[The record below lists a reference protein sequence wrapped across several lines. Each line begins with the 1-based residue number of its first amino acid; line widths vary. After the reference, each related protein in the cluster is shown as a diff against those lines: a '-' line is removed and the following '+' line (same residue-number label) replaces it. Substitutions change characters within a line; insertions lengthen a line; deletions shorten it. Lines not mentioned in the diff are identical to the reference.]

1 MPTIWSWSRK
11 HASSDREKHDGMLRS
26 QTPSNWKREPLVWMI
41 IAIPLSAVIMGV
53 VMITLAIQS
62 YSGLVVDDYYK
73 KGKQINRVLARDKFA
88 YELGL
93 AAGFK
98 LEADGSIEIR
108 FAPEVQ
114 IIPGDKIVLELIHAT
129 MPGLDQ
135 KLIMRKAQRDP
146 FAGWRNQPARQGPLE
161 PVPANRGLAPDR
173 LATVSATDYC

>member
-1 MPTIWSWSRK
+1 MAVTQS
-11 HASSDREKHDGMLRS
+11 
-26 QTPSNWKREPLVWMI
+26 TPRNWKREPLVWML

-98 LEADGSIEIR
+98 LEADGSVAIR

-135 KLIMRKAQRDP
+135 KLEMQKSESHLLAGKISLPGKGRWNLSLQTGDWRLTGSLQYPQQTTAELLP
-146 FAGWRNQPARQGPLE
+146 NYFAE
-161 PVPANRGLAPDR
+161 
-173 LATVSATDYC
+173 

>member
-1 MPTIWSWSRK
+1 MMAVTR
-11 HASSDREKHDGMLRS
+11 
-26 QTPSNWKREPLVWMI
+26 QTPGNWKREPMVWML

-98 LEADGSIEIR
+98 IEADGSIEVR

-114 IIPGDKIVLELIHAT
+114 VIPGDKIVLELIHAT

-135 KLIMRKAQRDP
+135 KLTMRKDSTHLLGGEIDLPGKGRWNLYLQTGD
-146 FAGWRNQPARQGPLE
+146 WRLTGSLQYPQQTTAELLPNYFTE
-161 PVPANRGLAPDR
+161 
-173 LATVSATDYC
+173 

>member
-1 MPTIWSWSRK
+1 MMMATQ
-11 HASSDREKHDGMLRS
+11 SSPGS
-26 QTPSNWKREPLVWMI
+26 WKREPLVWML

-62 YSGLVVDDYYK
+62 DSGLVVDDYYK

-98 LEADGSIEIR
+98 IEADGSIEIR
-108 FAPEVQ
+108 FDPEVQ
-114 IIPGDKIVLELIHAT
+114 FIPGDTIDLELIHAT

-135 KLIMRKAQRDP
+135 KLILQKDATHLLSGEISLSGKGRWNLYLQTGDWRLTGSLQYPQQTTAELLP
-146 FAGWRNQPARQGPLE
+146 NYFAE
-161 PVPANRGLAPDR
+161 
-173 LATVSATDYC
+173 

>member
-1 MPTIWSWSRK
+1 
-11 HASSDREKHDGMLRS
+11 
-26 QTPSNWKREPLVWMI
+26 MI
-41 IAIPLSAVIMGV
+41 IAFPLSAVIMGV
-53 VMITLAIQS
+53 VIITLAIQS

-114 IIPGDKIVLELIHAT
+114 IIPGDKIELELVHAT

-135 KLIMRKAQRDP
+135 KLIMLRNETHLL
-146 FAGWRNQPARQGPLE
+146 AGEINLPGKGRWNLYLQTGDWRLTGSLQYPQQVTAELLPNYFPE
-161 PVPANRGLAPDR
+161 
-173 LATVSATDYC
+173 